1 MCSLSCLAMD
11 YLYLPFEYYI
21 SVMLFF
27 CMNIRTVVKYGTM
40 IFNQSLIFIRQT
52 MEFTSLMIIPLMTGD
67 KIKLASL
74 RF

>member
-1 MCSLSCLAMD
+1 MD
-11 YLYLPFEYYI
+11 YLYLPFENYI